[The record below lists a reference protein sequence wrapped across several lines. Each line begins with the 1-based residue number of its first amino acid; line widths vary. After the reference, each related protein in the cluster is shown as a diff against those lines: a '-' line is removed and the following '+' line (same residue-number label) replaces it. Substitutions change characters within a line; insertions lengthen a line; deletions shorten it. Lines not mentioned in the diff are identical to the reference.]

1 MEASEEKKKRKM
13 QGLKATMMMIA
24 TQLATAGITIFYKLA
39 ANDGMHITILIAYRY
54 LFASLIIFPLALFI
68 ERNKRPKLTWK
79 IFFQAFVCAII
90 GLPMVQLLYAE
101 SLVLTSATYAAAI
114 SNLAPPFTFVIG
126 VLFGTEKVKIGTKG
140 GKAKV
145 VGTLVGVVGAMVL
158 TFYKGRQLNIWSTHY
173 NVLHGDGHVA
183 STHKTSTHHLIGS
196 LSALGSC
203 LSIALYL
210 TLQVK
215 LSAVYPCHYTNT
227 FLITAMGC
235 ILSLVF
241 ALCVERSWSQWKL
254 GWNIR
259 LLAVFFMGIGSTLT
273 ILFLTTAI
281 HLQGPL
287 FAANFSPLSLVFVA
301 IGGSLL
307 LDENLHVGSVLGAV
321 IIIVGL
327 YILLWGKSNMM
338 RMSKQMPTTS
348 SKDGNE
354 ALTINAAMTA
364 LDTVHVA
371 RTSLSTTNEDN
382 EMPLSTREKQEEQ
395 KVTKK

>member
-1 MEASEEKKKRKM
+1 MKDWRQKIPDGGKRQSCGRRPTMETVEVSGNGDSGGDNRPTWGRGRVLVKAILERDDGGIGREEEEED
-13 QGLKATMMMIA
+13 
-24 TQLATAGITIFYKLA
+24 AG
-39 ANDGMHITILIAYRY
+39 
-54 LFASLIIFPLALFI
+54 
-68 ERNKRPKLTWK
+68 NKRPKLTWK
-79 IFFQAFVCAII
+79 IFFQAFLFPISP
-90 GLPMVQLLYAE
+90 LPSPS
-101 SLVLTSATYAAAI
+101 SLVFCS
-114 SNLAPPFTFVIG
+114 
-126 VLFGTEKVKIGTKG
+126 GTKG

-173 NVLHGDGHVA
+173 NVLHGDGH
-183 STHKTSTHHLIGS
+183 
-196 LSALGSC
+196 
-203 LSIALYL
+203 
-210 TLQVK
+210 VK

-395 KVTKK
+395 K